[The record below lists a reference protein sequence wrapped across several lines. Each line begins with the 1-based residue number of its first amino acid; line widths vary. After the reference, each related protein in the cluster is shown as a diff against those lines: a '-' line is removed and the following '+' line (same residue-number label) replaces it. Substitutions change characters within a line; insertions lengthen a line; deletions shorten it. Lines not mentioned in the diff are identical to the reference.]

1 MPMQQRGECGHDI
14 YPFFMAGTRGDREA
28 RIDYVCGA
36 AASLLNVWI
45 TFPINKLM
53 FRQQMEGIRVHKALR
68 QLLKE
73 GARNAYRGVLPPLLQ
88 RTVTVSLMFG
98 TYTKASHYITNH
110 GPQSLPFIITHSLAA
125 TTAGFAEAVLVP
137 LERTQC
143 LLQHSNFNKELRNT
157 RHTFEVLYRN
167 GFKEYY
173 RGLSAVLL
181 RNSVSNMLFL
191 GLREPLKQSL
201 PTPETQLREL
211 GNSFISG
218 AGLGAFLSTLFFPLN
233 VVKNH
238 MMTQIGGEY
247 KGIRRTFKIVFE
259 ERNRRWKKMFRGVH
273 VNYTRSFISWGI
285 INMAYDFLHKLFIN
299 NDCL

>member
-1 MPMQQRGECGHDI
+1 
-14 YPFFMAGTRGDREA
+14 MAGFKGDREA

-36 AASLLNVWI
+36 AASLFNVWI

-53 FRQQMEGIRVHKALR
+53 FRQQIEGIRVCKAFN

-73 GARNAYRGVLPPLLQ
+73 GPRNAYRGVLPPLLQ
-88 RTVTVSLMFG
+88 RTITVSLMFG
-98 TYTKASHYITNH
+98 TYTKTSHYITNH
-110 GPQSLPFIITHSLAA
+110 TPLSLPFFITHSLAA
-125 TTAGFAEAVLVP
+125 TTAGFAEAILVP

-157 RHTFEVLYRN
+157 RHTFEVLYQN

-173 RGLSAVLL
+173 RGLSAVLW
-181 RNSVSNMLFL
+181 RNSISNILFL

-201 PTPETQLREL
+201 PTPETQWGEL

-218 AGLGAFLSTLFFPLN
+218 AGLGAFLSTTFFPLN
-233 VVKNH
+233 VIKNR
-238 MMTQIGGEY
+238 MMTQIGTEY
-247 KGIRRTFKIVFE
+247 KSIGTTFKIVFE

-285 INMAYDFLHKLFIN
+285 INMAYDFLHNLFNNN
-299 NDCL
+299 ND